1 MMVLVDYSHLP
12 VLSHRCRFLQEL
24 DPCDGEPKI
33 RLIRMSLYM
42 SELNRLL
49 DQIEK
54 MAPDIIKLEQDLVR
68 INTTNTGFMP
78 TGNETKLCRY
88 LEQFLEKEGITSETV
103 ESDVGRGNLIAKLEG
118 STGKNGLLFMSH
130 SDVVPVE
137 DDSKWRFDP
146 FSGTVHDGRIYGRGA
161 SDCKGLLT
169 SQVIAMV
176 LLKRNGIQLTDNL
189 LLVSG
194 ADEEHGGRYGF
205 GWLASNHP
213 DKLEAPFAVNEGGGI
228 PIKVG
233 EGFVYSLGVG
243 EKGRLQVE
251 IDINGKSAH
260 ASQPWRGDNVFYGLA
275 EVVSR
280 IERYEAERD
289 TSSSIFRYMSNLAIE
304 HMPTPQNIDNIISE
318 LEDDNNQLYSLL
330 KALSRMTLTP
340 TMVNGGIKS
349 NSVPESVRLTCDV
362 RTLPNQKE
370 EYLRAALD
378 KVLEGIPGV
387 EYSIDYMAVP
397 NSSDFETKFAE
408 EIRSATAI
416 ALGMDSVDFIPT
428 VSTGFTDSRFTRD
441 LGIITYGFMG
451 SHPDDDVS
459 LTNAHGIDESI
470 GIDSLINCTKT
481 MLALAYNML
490 AVK

>member
-1 MMVLVDYSHLP
+1 MTE
-12 VLSHRCRFLQEL
+12 LS
-24 DPCDGEPKI
+24 D
-33 RLIRMSLYM
+33 
-42 SELNRLL
+42 LL
-49 DQIEK
+49 DQVENISQ
-54 MAPDIIKLEQDLVR
+54 DIIKLEQDLVR

-78 TGNETKLCRY
+78 TGNETEVCKY
-88 LEQFLEKEGITSETV
+88 LEQLLSKEGIASETV
-103 ESDVGRGNLIAKLEG
+103 ESDEGRGNFIARLDG
-118 STGKNGLLFMSH
+118 ATGQNGLLFMSH

-137 DDSKWRFDP
+137 DYSKWRFDP
-146 FSGTVHDGRIYGRGA
+146 FSATIYNGRIFGRGA

-169 SQVIAMV
+169 AQIMAMI
-176 LLKRNGIQLTDNL
+176 LLKRNGIRLNDSL

-205 GWLASNHP
+205 GWLAANHP
-213 DKLEAPFAVNEGGGI
+213 DKLNAPVAVNEGGGI

-280 IERYEAERD
+280 IEAYEAERD
-289 TSSSIFRYMSNLAIE
+289 TSSSIFNYMSNLAIE
-304 HMPTPQNIDNIISE
+304 HIPTPENIDNIINE
-318 LEDDNNQLYSLL
+318 LEEDNNQLYSLL

-362 RTLPNQKE
+362 RTLPNQDE
-370 EYLRAALD
+370 DYLKTELD

-387 EYSIDYMAVP
+387 QYSIDYMAVP
-397 NSSDFETKFAE
+397 NSSDFETKFAD
-408 EIRSATAI
+408 EIRVATSA
-416 ALGMDSVDFIPT
+416 ALGMDSVDFVPT

-441 LGIITYGFMG
+441 LGIVTYGFMS
-451 SHPDDDVS
+451 SHPNDDVS
-459 LTNAHGIDESI
+459 LTNAHGIDESL

-490 AVK
+490 SIR